1 MAFCVLGDLLSKDV
15 NDFYMSIVYDSIIIT
30 RLHIL
35 RMMSFKLL
43 IIMVLILVLKISIC
57 ITMFIIIL
65 TNGWNWMSIVNNTIL
80 IQYEQYLNTNIF
92 LVTANSRK
100 GYVFTTVTTVA
111 WVTGSTP
118 DDGIS
123 NKHHFRLNILV
134 VSRHVPGVRL
144 SKHRTG

>member
-1 MAFCVLGDLLSKDV
+1 MNTSINKIRKVMTSISIHINILININIDTIIISKENKWYEWNFCVLGGKLSEDV
-15 NDFYMSIVYDSIIIT
+15 NDVYMLIMYDSIIIT

-80 IQYEQYLNTNIF
+80 IKY
-92 LVTANSRK
+92 
-100 GYVFTTVTTVA
+100 
-111 WVTGSTP
+111 
-118 DDGIS
+118 
-123 NKHHFRLNILV
+123 
-134 VSRHVPGVRL
+134 
-144 SKHRTG
+144 

>member
-1 MAFCVLGDLLSKDV
+1 MNTSINKIRKVMTSISIHINILININIDTIIISKENKWYEWHFCVLGGKLSEDV
-15 NDFYMSIVYDSIIIT
+15 NDVYMLIMYDSIIIT

-80 IQYEQYLNTNIF
+80 IKYCSYF
-92 LVTANSRK
+92 C
-100 GYVFTTVTTVA
+100 
-111 WVTGSTP
+111 
-118 DDGIS
+118 
-123 NKHHFRLNILV
+123 
-134 VSRHVPGVRL
+134 
-144 SKHRTG
+144 